1 MLIDVQYD
9 ELPAIFDPD
18 AAMAP
23 GAPILHEHPEDYVFR
38 GDARMPVPHLN
49 VQGRLLVQ
57 KGEPDIEAVFAS
69 CSRVFEY
76 VFETPRQH
84 GGYIEPHAC
93 VVWIDEDGLVQ
104 VVTAN
109 KMPFDLRDEMA
120 LVTGEPRERIVVDC
134 GFVGGDFGGKGFSID
149 DFTCYYLARAT
160 GRPVKAVTAYTDDM
174 QTSTTRH
181 ATTTRLRTGLSDDHR
196 MVAHE
201 SIIIYNGGAYAAPK
215 PTDDLVL
222 YSGVR
227 HFSAYNIPHSR
238 LELLSVYTNALPA
251 GHLRGPGNQQVVFGW
266 ESHVDMMAR
275 DLGIDPLEFRE
286 LNVLRPGQAGMA
298 GQKIHAPRGVEVL
311 QRVREIT
318 SWGAAPL
325 SPDRGRGLA
334 FFTRETGAG
343 KGGVRFRLLES
354 GQIEVVTGV
363 PDQGSGAYAMIQ
375 RVAAAE
381 LSISPSSIV
390 VTRETTATALRDP
403 GPSGTRSTHVIGQ
416 ATLHGATRFKELLES
431 LASELLGWPTGGTQ
445 LIDGHFVNPDQPGQ
459 AADFEDIARR
469 LALGLPVALDH
480 EYDSAV
486 DCTVDGN
493 ALNFSALIV
502 DVEVDQGT
510 GRVTV
515 HNAITVTDV
524 GAVLNP
530 IAHEGQID
538 GGFVFGLGATLA
550 EEMLLEDGRV
560 TNPSL
565 AEYKIPTMRD
575 APPFRIILLPGN
587 DGPGPFGAKAVG
599 ELSNVGV
606 GAAIANAIHDAMGVR
621 IMKLPISAEEVLA
634 SLR

>member
-1 MLIDVQYD
+1 
-9 ELPAIFDPD
+9 
-18 AAMAP
+18 
-23 GAPILHEHPEDYVFR
+23 
-38 GDARMPVPHLN
+38 
-49 VQGRLLVQ
+49 
-57 KGEPDIEAVFAS
+57 
-69 CSRVFEY
+69 
-76 VFETPRQH
+76 
-84 GGYIEPHAC
+84 
-93 VVWIDEDGLVQ
+93 
-104 VVTAN
+104 
-109 KMPFDLRDEMA
+109 
-120 LVTGEPRERIVVDC
+120 
-134 GFVGGDFGGKGFSID
+134 
-149 DFTCYYLARAT
+149 
-160 GRPVKAVTAYTDDM
+160 
-174 QTSTTRH
+174 
-181 ATTTRLRTGLSDDHR
+181 
-196 MVAHE
+196 
-201 SIIIYNGGAYAAPK
+201 
-215 PTDDLVL
+215 
-222 YSGVR
+222 
-227 HFSAYNIPHSR
+227 
-238 LELLSVYTNALPA
+238 
-251 GHLRGPGNQQVVFGW
+251 
-266 ESHVDMMAR
+266 
-275 DLGIDPLEFRE
+275 
-286 LNVLRPGQAGMA
+286 MA

-469 LALGLPVALDH
+469 LALGPPVALDH